1 MQSISKTLM
10 KISPARSQFMHGLL
24 PVTAM
29 VLTALTLAACGEKP
43 QQAPMPKT
51 EPAQLFQQER
61 SALEKAKGVELNTEK
76 GTGELRREVERQAQ

>member
-1 MQSISKTLM
+1 MQSISNTLK
-10 KISPARSQFMHGLL
+10 KISRAWSQFMHGLL

-29 VLTALTLAACGEKP
+29 ALTTLTLAACGEKP
-43 QQAPMPKT
+43 QQAPVPKT

-76 GTGELRREVERQAQ
+76 GTEELRQEVERQAQ

>member
-43 QQAPMPKT
+43 QQAPVPKT
-51 EPAQLFQQER
+51 EPVQLFQQGR
-61 SALEKAKGVELNTEK
+61 SVLEKAKGVEIITEK
-76 GTGELRREVERQAQ
+76 GTGELRQEVERQAQ